1 MLILKERH
9 TLLTKSRQKSG
20 ETWFLNIGLEGSSA
34 NVLFAKI
41 LIVYNYDRA
50 SEMSSKLCCLEAS
63 LCECQGESDPHG
75 RRTSQAV
82 KVGNCQGE
90 EKSLWLVRMRCLQ
103 LPSVNVK
110 VRAIH
115 MEKKKKFASGQGW
128 KLSR

>member
-90 EKSLWLVRMRCLQ
+90 EQNFNFWFVMRCLQ
-103 LPSVNVK
+103 LLSVNVK

-115 MEKKKKFASGQGW
+115 MEKKKKFASGQG
-128 KLSR
+128 